1 MRKVIIL
8 GTVMLT
14 MCVSL
19 TGCHIKHEWVEA
31 TCTEPKTCTIGGETE
46 GEPLGHTRVNA
57 TCTEPKT
64 CSICGEKEGEA
75 LGHT

>member
-46 GEPLGHTRVNA
+46 GEPGYKGGPAGHYAAGDRR
-57 TCTEPKT
+57 
-64 CSICGEKEGEA
+64 
-75 LGHT
+75 L

>member
-31 TCTEPKTCTIGGETE
+31 TCTEPKTCS
-46 GEPLGHTRVNA
+46 V
-57 TCTEPKT
+57 
-64 CSICGEKEGEA
+64 CGEKEGEA
-75 LGHT
+75 LGHTWVDANIRNLRHVACAEKQKENL